1 MLKPLALVAF
11 VGVLAYFVLGPLVRL
26 QSKAFAD
33 GAAGYRTAFTAD
45 RIGRTIAYTVGL
57 ALGSLAIALVL
68 GTLLAWAATRL
79 PPKLRILRVVPVLPI
94 VVPAIASVVGW
105 AFLLS
110 PRPGYL
116 NAALRRLPWWSD
128 LEEGPI
134 DVYTMPWIV
143 IITGIGL
150 TAFVYLFVAAGFES
164 ISAEHLEAAQVAG
177 SSPMGVFFRVTLPL
191 LRPTLLYGGGVALL
205 LGLGQFTG
213 PLLLGRTAGIDVV
226 TTEIYGDMTQTPV
239 QYGSAAALG
248 STLLVFGVVVVGLQ
262 KFFLRD
268 RRRFVTHGGK
278 AFRSPG
284 RPSKLAAVAL
294 LGYTFIATVL
304 PVSALVV
311 VSLSRFWSADID
323 VSGFTLDNF
332 REIFDQSNVTDAIYN
347 SVTISLLAVAD
358 QPPLGFRRRLDH
370 PRGTRYRALRMA
382 ADFLVAIPLGV
393 PAVLFGA
400 GFLLTYTEGP
410 FVLYGTRWVIVLVYV
425 TLMLPFATA
434 HAALRPR
441 VSRRGIRRGRPC
453 ERLWRCRRQ
462 RQSRPPPHAG
472 GPRRSRGTDVRPPH
486 PRVRGIGAR
495 PIVDH
500 PGHGHRALR
509 LLGQRRV
516 PPRRRHRPGD
526 VVRHRHRR
534 RHRRDGRWQQ
544 GAQQSLTANI
554 VRIGSHEQNG
564 QPDTERTRGAR

>member
-1 MLKPLALVAF
+1 MTAVASPRAVSVDIGSTARWLLKPLALVAF

-116 NAALRRLPWWSD
+116 NAALRRLPWWSN

-347 SVTISLLAVAD
+347 SVTISLLAVAISL
-358 QPPLGFRRRLDH
+358 PLGFVAASIIL
-370 PRGTRYRALRMA
+370 RGTRYRALRMA

-425 TLMLPFATA
+425 TLMLPFATRMQLSA
-434 HAALRPR
+434 LVSLGEGYVEAARVSGSGVVGANVKVVLPLMRAAL
-441 VSRRGIRRGRPC
+441 
-453 ERLWRCRRQ
+453 
-462 RQSRPPPHAG
+462 G
-472 GPRRSRGTDVRPPH
+472 GAAALMFVLLTHEFAASVLVRSSTTQVMGTVLYDYWGNGGYPLVAAIAL
-486 PRVRGIGAR
+486 VMSFVTAIGVVIA
-495 PIVDH
+495 VMV
-500 PGHGHRALR
+500 GGSKALS
-509 LLGQRRV
+509 
-516 PPRRRHRPGD
+516 
-526 VVRHRHRR
+526 
-534 RHRRDGRWQQ
+534 
-544 GAQQSLTANI
+544 SL
-554 VRIGSHEQNG
+554 
-564 QPDTERTRGAR
+564 

>member
-1 MLKPLALVAF
+1 MTAVASPRAASVDVGSTARWVLKPLALVVF

-116 NAALRRLPWWSD
+116 NAALRRLPWWSN

-332 REIFDQSNVTDAIYN
+332 REIFDQSNVTDAVYN
-347 SVTISLLAVAD
+347 SVTISLLAVAISL
-358 QPPLGFRRRLDH
+358 PLGFVAASIIL
-370 PRGTRYRALRMA
+370 RGTRYRALRMA

-425 TLMLPFATA
+425 TLMLPFATRMQLSA
-434 HAALRPR
+434 LVSLGEGYVEAARVSGSGVVGANVKVVLPLMRAAL
-441 VSRRGIRRGRPC
+441 
-453 ERLWRCRRQ
+453 
-462 RQSRPPPHAG
+462 G
-472 GPRRSRGTDVRPPH
+472 GAAALMFVLLTHEFAASVLVRSSTTQVMGTVLYDYWGNGGYPLVAAIAL
-486 PRVRGIGAR
+486 VMSFVTAIGVVIA
-495 PIVDH
+495 VMV
-500 PGHGHRALR
+500 GGSKALS
-509 LLGQRRV
+509 
-516 PPRRRHRPGD
+516 
-526 VVRHRHRR
+526 
-534 RHRRDGRWQQ
+534 
-544 GAQQSLTANI
+544 SL
-554 VRIGSHEQNG
+554 
-564 QPDTERTRGAR
+564 

>member
-1 MLKPLALVAF
+1 MTAVASPRATSVDVGSTARWLLKPLALVAF

-226 TTEIYGDMTQTPV
+226 TTEIYSDMTQTPV

-248 STLLVFGVVVVGLQ
+248 ST
-262 KFFLRD
+262 
-268 RRRFVTHGGK
+268 
-278 AFRSPG
+278 
-284 RPSKLAAVAL
+284 AA
-294 LGYTFIATVL
+294 
-304 PVSALVV
+304 
-311 VSLSRFWSADID
+311 
-323 VSGFTLDNF
+323 
-332 REIFDQSNVTDAIYN
+332 
-347 SVTISLLAVAD
+347 
-358 QPPLGFRRRLDH
+358 
-370 PRGTRYRALRMA
+370 
-382 ADFLVAIPLGV
+382 
-393 PAVLFGA
+393 
-400 GFLLTYTEGP
+400 
-410 FVLYGTRWVIVLVYV
+410 
-425 TLMLPFATA
+425 
-434 HAALRPR
+434 R
-441 VSRRGIRRGRPC
+441 VRRGR
-453 ERLWRCRRQ
+453 RRDCR
-462 RQSRPPPHAG
+462 SSSSATASGSSPMAA
-472 GPRRSRGTDVRPPH
+472 RRSAPQ
-486 PRVRGIGAR
+486 GAR
-495 PIVDH
+495 
-500 PGHGHRALR
+500 RSS
-509 LLGQRRV
+509 
-516 PPRRRHRPGD
+516 PPSPSS
-526 VVRHRHRR
+526 
-534 RHRRDGRWQQ
+534 
-544 GAQQSLTANI
+544 A
-554 VRIGSHEQNG
+554 
-564 QPDTERTRGAR
+564 TRSSPPSCP

>member
-1 MLKPLALVAF
+1 MTAVASPRVASVDVGSTARWLLKPLALVAF

-116 NAALRRLPWWSD
+116 NAALRRLPWWSN

-347 SVTISLLAVAD
+347 SVTISLLAVAISL
-358 QPPLGFRRRLDH
+358 PLGFVAASIIL
-370 PRGTRYRALRMA
+370 RGTRYRALRMA

-425 TLMLPFATA
+425 TLMLPFATRMQLSA
-434 HAALRPR
+434 LVSLGEGYVEAARVSGSGVVGANVKVVLPLMRAAL
-441 VSRRGIRRGRPC
+441 
-453 ERLWRCRRQ
+453 
-462 RQSRPPPHAG
+462 G
-472 GPRRSRGTDVRPPH
+472 GAAALMFVLLTHEFAASVLVRSSTTQVMGTVLYDYWGNGGYPLVAAIAL
-486 PRVRGIGAR
+486 VMSFVTAIGVVIA
-495 PIVDH
+495 VMV
-500 PGHGHRALR
+500 GGSKALS
-509 LLGQRRV
+509 
-516 PPRRRHRPGD
+516 
-526 VVRHRHRR
+526 
-534 RHRRDGRWQQ
+534 
-544 GAQQSLTANI
+544 SL
-554 VRIGSHEQNG
+554 
-564 QPDTERTRGAR
+564 